1 MISQTYQELE
11 AKSVESKSEF
21 DSIIFQIEEMET
33 QILKMQMQVIKL
45 KTYICGSLSY
55 EQFGETR

>member
-1 MISQTYQELE
+1 METYGDLE
-11 AKSVESKSEF
+11 ARAAESKSEF

-33 QILKMQMQVIKL
+33 AVLKMQMQIIKL

-55 EQFGETR
+55 EQLGETR

>member
-1 MISQTYQELE
+1 METYGDLE
-11 AKSVESKSEF
+11 ARAAESKSEF

-33 QILKMQMQVIKL
+33 QVLKMQMQIIKL

-55 EQFGETR
+55 EQLG

>member
-1 MISQTYQELE
+1 METYQDLE
-11 AKSVESKSEF
+11 SRAAESKSEF

-33 QILKMQMQVIKL
+33 QILQMQMSVIKL